1 MWKVPFGVELNNAGE
16 SGRLRTSLKS
26 FWCHPFSPCLVYKY
40 LEDGETLFELPSPSL
55 TQTLKSYL
63 PNRKAV
69 FQPPFVGGHVKLR
82 GCTFMLPDWC

>member
-55 TQTLKSYL
+55 T
-63 PNRKAV
+63 
-69 FQPPFVGGHVKLR
+69 
-82 GCTFMLPDWC
+82 